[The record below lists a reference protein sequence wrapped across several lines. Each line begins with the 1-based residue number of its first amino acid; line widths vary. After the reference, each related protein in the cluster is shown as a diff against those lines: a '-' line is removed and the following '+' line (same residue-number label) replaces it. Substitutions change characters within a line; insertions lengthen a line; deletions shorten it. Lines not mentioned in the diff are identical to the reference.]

1 MSVEL
6 QRAQAFPLKNGIYMV
21 KPTQS
26 FFNKACRVMR
36 LGLFLAY
43 GQNFISSP
51 EPRLVP
57 PVDVS
62 DYLSSFD
69 KKFFNQILRQC
80 QLFCQNLLVRDTA
93 DDFINV
99 TLWLSASTALAIDND
114 FHIGD
119 VVQIRNPKVELKNP
133 ASHHDRSVA
142 F

>member
-1 MSVEL
+1 
-6 QRAQAFPLKNGIYMV
+6 
-21 KPTQS
+21 
-26 FFNKACRVMR
+26 MR
-36 LGLFLAY
+36 LGLFLIY

-51 EPRLVP
+51 EPERRLVP
-57 PVDVS
+57 HVDVS
-62 DYLSSFD
+62 DEKDGKIYIFSNVD
-69 KKFFNQILRQC
+69 KKNFIEAVNVNFSDKN
-80 QLFCQNLLVRDTA
+80 FLVRDTA

-99 TLWLSASTALAIDND
+99 TMWLSASTALAIDND